1 MHKME
6 WNRIFMMEKETH
18 ARLLDV
24 SREAKAEQAYKKWW
38 RYVTLLRY
46 DYLNKCIACF
56 SFLLS

>member
-1 MHKME
+1 ME

-18 ARLLDV
+18 ARLLNV
-24 SREAKAEQAYKKWW
+24 SREAKAEQAYKNL
-38 RYVTLLRY
+38 VALRY